1 MGPAFTFLLAVSA
14 LGIFDIITPS
24 EILSGFANEQ
34 IVVIIMLLL
43 LGDIIRKESIIEII
57 FDKIFKSAKSYK
69 GFMAQMMILVG
80 GFSAFLNNT
89 PLVAVMMPYVHSWS
103 KKNKISSSRLL
114 IPLSF
119 AAILGGAVT
128 LIGTSTNLIVNGLVI
143 DQEII
148 PDFPSLDMFDF
159 TLVGLPMFV
168 IGFLYMLFIGDKL
181 LPNNPEN
188 TEEIALN
195 SREYIVEVQIRKNS
209 HLVGKT
215 IADGNLR
222 NLNGLYLVEIVRDNF
237 KLQAV
242 TPDAV
247 LLEGDILF
255 FAGDTANI
263 ADLMS
268 PESGL
273 TFPDL
278 GMYKKRPYTEIIEVV
293 ISHNSPL
300 MNTNVKEVNFRSK
313 YDCAVIAIHR
323 NGEKIK
329 GKIGK
334 IKLKAGDVLLL
345 IAGSDF
351 LKKTNDLTDF
361 YFISKVKEIKRKEN
375 YKIIILIGGTALAI
389 ALSAFKIV
397 SLFLALIVL
406 FILILFFKIAS
417 PKDIHK
423 NIDYNLAIIIAL
435 SLALGTAM
443 MKTGVAD
450 MIADLLI
457 NLFLP
462 LGNMGMLFGI
472 YFITAVLAAYI
483 TNKAAVAIIF
493 PISLTMAL
501 HLNADPMPFILVVSF
516 AAAANF
522 MTPIGYQTNLMVY
535 GPGGYKFK
543 DFFKVGFPLT
553 IIYMLVTV
561 FILYYY
567 YLS

>member
-1 MGPAFTFLLAVSA
+1 MGPAFTFLLAVSV
-14 LGIFDIITPS
+14 LGLFKIITPA

-69 GFMAQMMILVG
+69 GFMAQMMVLVG

-89 PLVAVMMPYVHSWS
+89 PLVAVMMPYVDSWS
-103 KKNKISSSRLL
+103 KKNKISSSKLL
-114 IPLSF
+114 MPLSF
-119 AAILGGAVT
+119 AAILGGTVT

-143 DQEII
+143 DQKII
-148 PDFPSLDMFDF
+148 PNFPSLDMFDF
-159 TLVGLPMFV
+159 TIVGLPMFI
-168 IGFLYMLFIGDKL
+168 IGFFYILFFGEKL
-181 LPNNPEN
+181 LPNNLEN
-188 TEEIALN
+188 IDEII
-195 SREYIVEVQIRKNS
+195 SKTREYTVEVQIRKSS
-209 HLVGKT
+209 HLIGKT
-215 IADGNLR
+215 IASGDLR
-222 NLNGLYLVEIVRDNF
+222 NLKGLFLVEIVRNNF
-237 KLQAV
+237 TLQVV
-242 TPDAV
+242 TPDTL

-255 FAGDTANI
+255 FAGDTADI
-263 ADLMS
+263 ADLVK

-273 TFPDL
+273 TFPEM
-278 GMYKKRPYTEIIEVV
+278 GMYKKRSYTEIIEVV

-300 MNTNVKEVNFRSK
+300 MNTNAKDVNFRSR
-313 YDCAVIAIHR
+313 YDCAVIAVHR

-329 GKIGK
+329 GKIGT

-389 ALSAFKIV
+389 LLSILKIMP
-397 SLFLALIVL
+397 LFLSLIVL

-417 PKDIHK
+417 PKDVHK

-450 MIADLLI
+450 IIADLLI

-462 LGNMGMLFGI
+462 LGNIGMLFGI
-472 YFITAVLAAYI
+472 YIITAFLAAYI

-553 IIYMLVTV
+553 MIYMLVTV

-567 YLS
+567 YLY

>member
-69 GFMAQMMILVG
+69 GFMAQMMVLVG

-103 KKNKISSSRLL
+103 KKHKISSSRLL
-114 IPLSF
+114 MPLSF

-188 TEEIALN
+188 LEEITSN
-195 SREYIVEVQIRKNS
+195 SREYIVEVQIRKGS

-222 NLNGLYLVEIVRDNF
+222 NLNGLYLVEIVRDDF

-255 FAGDTANI
+255 FAGDTTNI

-278 GMYKKRPYTEIIEVV
+278 GMYRKRSYTEIIEVV

-300 MNTNVKEVNFRSK
+300 MGTNVKEINFRSK

-406 FILILFFKIAS
+406 FILILSFKIAS

-553 IIYMLVTV
+553 IIYMIVTV

-567 YLS
+567 YL